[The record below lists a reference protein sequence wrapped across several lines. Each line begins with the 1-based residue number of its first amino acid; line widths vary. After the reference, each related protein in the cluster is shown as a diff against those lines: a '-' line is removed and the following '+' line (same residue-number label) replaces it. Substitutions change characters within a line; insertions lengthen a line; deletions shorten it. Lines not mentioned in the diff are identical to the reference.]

1 MFSEPSTNNEKPV
14 LTTDEVWQNL
24 PQKPPFLFVDKIVN
38 RDQKTITT
46 EYFVTGE
53 EYFFRGHFP
62 GNPIVPG
69 VILQEA
75 LFQSGNLL
83 MATLNGTD
91 ETGLGVVTRVENA
104 KFRNLVR
111 PGDRLQMEVS
121 LDEQLDNAFYF
132 SGKTKVNGK
141 VVVVIKFTCA
151 KI

>member
-1 MFSEPSTNNEKPV
+1 MFSEPSTTQVKPV
-14 LTTDEVWQNL
+14 LTTDEVWQSL
-24 PQKPPFLFVDKIVN
+24 PQKPPFLFVDKVLQ

-46 EYFVTGE
+46 EFFVTGE
-53 EYFFRGHFP
+53 EYFFKGHFP
-62 GNPIVPG
+62 GNPIMPG

-83 MATLNGTD
+83 MVALEGAG
-91 ETGLGVVTRVENA
+91 EAGLGVVTRVESA

-111 PGDRLQMEVS
+111 PGDRLQMEVT
-121 LDEQLDNAFYF
+121 LDDTLNNAFYF

-141 VVVVIKFTCA
+141 VVVAIKFTCA